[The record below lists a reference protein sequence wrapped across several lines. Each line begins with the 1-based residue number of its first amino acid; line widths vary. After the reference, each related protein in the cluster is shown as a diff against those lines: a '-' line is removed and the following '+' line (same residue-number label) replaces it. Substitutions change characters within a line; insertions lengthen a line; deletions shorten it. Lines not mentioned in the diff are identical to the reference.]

1 MSTAPET
8 VMTFPSLDQAESA
21 LDWIGLA
28 FIEGGSGGEGGAG
41 GTGEAGWFE
50 GVLDDDAVERLDDAI
65 EDDETPLPV
74 RALATILRER
84 WRAEPARV
92 AWRVTYPVD

>member
-1 MSTAPET
+1 MSTAPEI
-8 VMTFPSLDQAESA
+8 VMAFPTLDQAESA
-21 LDWIGLA
+21 LDWIGLD
-28 FIEGGSGGEGGAG
+28 FREG

-50 GVLDDDAVERLDDAI
+50 GVLDDAAADLLDAAI

-84 WRAEPARV
+84 GRNEAESDTWRV
-92 AWRVTYPVD
+92 AFPA